1 MFQANQSYAQVAA
14 QLPFFEGTA
23 GAAVFGLLLATLV
36 GFVILGGIK
45 RIGEVAG
52 FLVPIMCSIY
62 VAAGML
68 ILLIHAPA
76 VPGAFGTI
84 LERAFSMEAG
94 LGGFLGVLIQGF
106 RRAAFS
112 NEAGIGSA
120 SIAHSAAT
128 TDEPV
133 REGMVSLLEPF
144 IDTIVVCTMTG
155 LVIVV
160 TGAYANPDAGSG
172 IQMTSYAFGT
182 VFTWFPAVLSLT
194 AVLFAFSTMISWSY
208 YGEQCWASLFG
219 LRSILVYKVL
229 FLFCAWAGAV
239 FSAQSVLDFGDLM
252 ILGMAFPN
260 IAGVVLL
267 SKKIKQSLDSYMDR
281 LEAGEFVR
289 HEPT

>member
-1 MFQANQSYAQVAA
+1 M
-14 QLPFFEGTA
+14 
-23 GAAVFGLLLATLV
+23 
-36 GFVILGGIK
+36 
-45 RIGEVAG
+45 
-52 FLVPIMCSIY
+52 
-62 VAAGML
+62 
-68 ILLIHAPA
+68 
-76 VPGAFGTI
+76 
-84 LERAFSMEAG
+84 ERAFSIEAG
-94 LGGFLGVLIQGF
+94 LGGFSGVLIQGF

-128 TDEPV
+128 DGRADP
-133 REGMVSLLEPF
+133 RRARALLEPF

-160 TGAYANPDAGSG
+160 TGAHSSPEAGSG
-172 IQMTSYAFGT
+172 ITDDLLCLRDGLPLVPGRCCRF
-182 VFTWFPAVLSLT
+182 T

-208 YGEQCWASLFG
+208 YGEQCWASVFG

-229 FLFCAWAGAV
+229 FLMCAWAGAV

-267 SKKIKQSLDSYMDR
+267 SGKIKQSLDSYLRR
-281 LEAGEFVR
+281 LAAGEFVR